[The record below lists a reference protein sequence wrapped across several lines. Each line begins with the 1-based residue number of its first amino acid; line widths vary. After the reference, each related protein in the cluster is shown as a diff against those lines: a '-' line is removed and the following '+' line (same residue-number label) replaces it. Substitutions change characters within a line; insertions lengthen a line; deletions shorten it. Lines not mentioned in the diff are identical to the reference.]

1 VSGNLQVKSAPPVS
15 GSQIEKRFRQKRPKP
30 IVEATVPPG
39 VLDKK
44 RPKQMVRAAVPP
56 GVLGKK
62 CPKRFLYFV
71 KKALLCAAN

>member
-1 VSGNLQVKSAPPVS
+1 MSGNLQVKSAPPVS

-30 IVEATVPPG
+30 IVEATVPPS
-39 VLDKK
+39 
-44 RPKQMVRAAVPP
+44 
-56 GVLGKK
+56 VLGKK